1 MKKILIVAVA
11 ATLAMATAG
20 CVTGKAPIGKAP
32 VTTKY

>member
-1 MKKILIVAVA
+1 MKKVLIVAVA
-11 ATLAMATAG
+11 ATLALGTAG